1 MAFYYWRP
9 EFITV
14 AELNQYLKAK
24 RNKRKFLQM
33 KSLRRYKICHYRL
46 DKSLSWRLAQND
58 RYLFPTQS
66 CWPLVLEGAFNSLYL
81 NHYHTG
87 CHFAWKRESVKI
99 RLLTPPDKHSFL
111 QGSAVNTLI
120 TSTCLSIFV

>member
-33 KSLRRYKICHYRL
+33 KILRRYKICHYRL
-46 DKSLSWRLAQND
+46 DI
-58 RYLFPTQS
+58 YFP
-66 CWPLVLEGAFNSLYL
+66 PNLVR
-81 NHYHTG
+81 H
-87 CHFAWKRESVKI
+87 
-99 RLLTPPDKHSFL
+99 
-111 QGSAVNTLI
+111 
-120 TSTCLSIFV
+120 